1 MIEEPVWNSRPER
14 TVFKDR
20 ERAPRRLVRP
30 SLASTLPVKSV
41 RTGAIS
47 NTINFATGGP
57 EPTKAELRAMLTQA
71 VLNTR

>member
-1 MIEEPVWNSRPER
+1 MVIDPSYNKHPER

-20 ERAPRRLVRP
+20 EKAPRRLVRP

-47 NTINFATGGP
+47 NTVNFATGGP
-57 EPTKAELRAMLTQA
+57 ELTKAELRAMLTQA
-71 VLNTR
+71 VLNTK